1 MKIGIISDAH
11 MFHRWGITTEMY
23 HNIIVND
30 FAECDIIV
38 DCGDITDRSN
48 LTAPQIDA
56 LSKLYD
62 NVDKPVYLVAGNHD
76 SLSNTTVASVFES
89 KKNIL
94 VIREPVVYDKMLFV
108 PYTDDIKTMFK
119 QLDKVVKE
127 PVKYAFSHLNITSN
141 IYTSIPFNDT
151 KKLHK
156 YAEIWFNGHI
166 HNDEKNETAFGK
178 VYNIGACSSLTF
190 GDTHTPCYS
199 IYDTE
204 EDYLETKGINNCILH
219 RSFSINSKLGDIG
232 LCYSE
237 IEYATRYY
245 RMRTKFYL
253 PNNNDSLDI
262 RRKIKEKLEQN
273 PNIIS
278 IVFDYIK
285 DDTKKETKKQEKE
298 IKITQKITLMQQLF
312 EHFEQDTQIALSDD
326 IKKELMS

>member
-23 HNIIVND
+23 CDIITNK
-30 FAECDIIV
+30 FANCDIIV

-56 LSKLYD
+56 LSKLYKD
-62 NVDKPVYLVAGNHD
+62 IDKPVYLVAGNHD

-89 KKNIL
+89 KKNVL
-94 VIREPVVYDKMLFV
+94 VIREPTIYDTMLFV

-119 QLDKVVKE
+119 QLNEIVKE

-141 IYTSIPFNDT
+141 IYASIPFSDT

-178 VYNIGACSSLTF
+178 VYNVGACSSLTF

-204 EDYLETKGINNCILH
+204 EDYLETKGIDNCVLH
-219 RSFSINSKLGDIG
+219 RSFNISNRFGDID

-273 PNIIS
+273 PNVIS

-285 DDTKKETKKQEKE
+285 DSTKEEKKQEETEAKNM
-298 IKITQKITLMQQLF
+298 QKIPLMQQLF
-312 EHFEQDTQIALSDD
+312 EHFEKDTQIILSND
-326 IKKELMS
+326 IKEELMS